1 MKTLGKNLE
10 RFVVRRL
17 VALPP
22 WLQTK
27 ISGKPPIC
35 IDGLTLHPEIQLLL
49 SARSWQGK
57 TTLRAESLEQARA
70 AFRAQTRRYDSPCP
84 VAKVRDFTIDG
95 ATGPLRVRHYTPDGP
110 RGAAPMLVF
119 FHGGGFVLGDLDTH
133 DAPCRLLCR
142 HGAMHVL
149 AVDYRLAPEH
159 PFPAAVEDAVAAFH
173 WVRLH
178 AEELGA
184 DASRVCVGG
193 DSAGGNLSAVVAQQ
207 ARLASGAAPA
217 AQLLIYPTLDSVE
230 ERRSMALFASGFV
243 LETEDRRWFTRHY
256 IRGRAD
262 RADPRL
268 SPLRIED
275 AAGLCPAY
283 IVTAG
288 FDPLR
293 DEGEEY
299 ARQLVAAGVPTTL
312 RRYDGFVHGFVNMV
326 GASRASRTI
335 VIEIANAFGELVRS
349 LERATLESSEL
360 PSAPRTMS

>member
-1 MKTLGKNLE
+1 MRNLGIHLE

-49 SARSWQGK
+49 SARSWQGAG
-57 TTLRAESLEQARA
+57 TLRAESLERARST
-70 AFRAQTRRYDSPCP
+70 FRAQTRRHDSPCQ
-84 VAKVRDFTIDG
+84 VEDIRDFTIDA
-95 ATGPLRVRHYTPDGP
+95 ATGPLRVRHYTPTGVK
-110 RGAAPMLVF
+110 GADPLLVF

-159 PFPAAVEDAVAAFH
+159 PFPAAVQDAVAAFR
-173 WVRLH
+173 WGTLH
-178 AEELGA
+178 AAQLGA

-207 ARLASGAAPA
+207 ARGTEGPPPA

-230 ERRSMALFASGFV
+230 ERRSMELFASGFV

-256 IRGRAD
+256 ILGRTD

-268 SPLRIED
+268 SPFRVED

-299 ARQLVAAGVPTTL
+299 ARKLIAAGVPTTL

-326 GASRASRTI
+326 GASRASRAI
-335 VIEIANAFGELVRS
+335 VIEIASAFGAMVRS
-349 LERATLESSEL
+349 LAQATPASAEL
-360 PSAPRTMS
+360 PSASTMP